1 MFLTYLILFFLSLV
15 GDALGQITAA
25 PSYPILADPW
35 HSRVGL
41 LIQKRAAV
49 TWCDSS
55 SKFYCFLPA
64 ACVSGRDGFIGC
76 CTAIGTTCAPRT
88 ECIDYTSG
96 LPTPCDYVTGSCV
109 YCSDSNLPFCT
120 TQYRDNKYVLGC
132 GTEHLT
138 TTYTNT
144 GTDTKSAILAFP
156 TAVALPTSIASAL
169 STTSSS
175 STPSAAPSSTSLATK
190 TSSANDPEAP
200 SSQPS
205 GELSVSPSLLAS
217 STTSPT
223 SPSKAIDTSAST
235 LAASNSSMAS
245 SRGLIIGVVIG
256 AAAGSIILLSVIFI
270 LWKCWKRRRAA
281 GGRSSKEESNKAGYS
296 LGTNEDSVTEHNNSP
311 HGVAGEQVD
320 SHGPGELE
328 EELRRAT
335 ERMPG
340 VEHAYSAT
348 PGLGSSVQHENHQPY
363 SPEDVRGAAE
373 APADAPVWPSPNPTT
388 MTSPTPSNSSLWMV
402 SPAIGTPRAPSQ
414 YTAYKPFTPSSD
426 YSNNGQP
433 PSSLPR
439 SRYGGGDVT
448 QESPLAELEA
458 HEVGRAQ

>member
-1 MFLTYLILFFLSLV
+1 HYYLIINMFLTYLILFFLSLV

-25 PSYPILADPW
+25 PSPLTLEGWAADPEARS
-35 HSRVGL
+35 HSLVVALPLAPPVRPVQNVLTTHPASQL
-41 LIQKRAAV
+41 LA
-49 TWCDSS
+49 
-55 SKFYCFLPA
+55 
-64 ACVSGRDGFIGC
+64 
-76 CTAIGTTCAPRT
+76 TTSP
-88 ECIDYTSG
+88 DH
-96 LPTPCDYVTGSCV
+96 V
-109 YCSDSNLPFCT
+109 SDSNLPFCT

-296 LGTNEDSVTEHNNSP
+296 LGTNEDSVTEHNNGP

-426 YSNNGQP
+426 YPNNGQP